1 MYNDLLI
8 YDLIEL
14 PYVSYKSISCI
25 HYFGG
30 YIYLEANIIPTV
42 YPIIFLYKGSLL
54 YDYGIIPYL
63 ALYIASV
70 SSY

>member
-1 MYNDLLI
+1 MYNDLFI

-42 YPIIFLYKGSLL
+42 YPIIFLYKGS
-54 YDYGIIPYL
+54 
-63 ALYIASV
+63 
-70 SSY
+70 